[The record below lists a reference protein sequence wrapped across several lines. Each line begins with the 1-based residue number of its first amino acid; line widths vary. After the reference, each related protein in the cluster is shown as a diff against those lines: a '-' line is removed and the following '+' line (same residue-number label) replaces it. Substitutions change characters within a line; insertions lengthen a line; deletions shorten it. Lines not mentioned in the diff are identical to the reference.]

1 MKPLDTKLYEKVKKE
16 IYIRIPKHSAY
27 RSANVVREYKKRGG
41 KFINDGKERT
51 LSRWFQEKWKDVN
64 PNKTKTSYPVYRPT
78 VRVSRKTPLTLKEI
92 DKKDLLE
99 QSRRKQIIKGS
110 RNLRPFKKSISSRS
124 IVRKSVKAKPKAKVK
139 KSRKSIVRKSIVR
152 KSIVRKSIVRKSIV
166 RKSVKPKVKKS
177 RY

>member
-152 KSIVRKSIVRKSIV
+152 KSIVRKSIVRKS
-166 RKSVKPKVKKS
+166 VKPKVKKS

>member
-152 KSIVRKSIVRKSIV
+152 KSIVRKSIVRKS
-166 RKSVKPKVKKS
+166 VKAKVKKS

>member
-152 KSIVRKSIVRKSIV
+152 KSIVRKS
-166 RKSVKPKVKKS
+166 VKAKVKKS